1 MYVCM
6 YVSMRN
12 IVAPS
17 FLHRNAREAQKA
29 GVKKK
34 ETRNMRDGDIRLLTN
49 KEALER
55 DKSGSERGDWRQW
68 VAKRQLQ
75 CKNLFNNLKISHLF

>member
-1 MYVCM
+1 
-6 YVSMRN
+6 MRN